1 MKTIGIIGGGQLGL
15 MIAEQAR
22 ELGVRTVC
30 LDPAAD
36 APAFNVC
43 DDHIV
48 AAYDDAGGPCTVVS
62 TDETGTLII
71 PKGGTAVGLLS
82 PDGRWV
88 ERSELRTVR
97 ADGSPA
103 ELLASSFTGVVALE
117 RKVSDEEFLDHE
129 LVYKEG
135 KDGVMKEI

>member
-48 AAYDDAGGPCTVVS
+48 AAYDDA
-62 TDETGTLII
+62 
-71 PKGGTAVGLLS
+71 A
-82 PDGRWV
+82 
-88 ERSELRTVR
+88 
-97 ADGSPA
+97 
-103 ELLASSFTGVVALE
+103 ALE
-117 RKVSDEEFLDHE
+117 ELCRRSDAVNSKTYRGIF
-129 LVYKEG
+129 
-135 KDGVMKEI
+135 